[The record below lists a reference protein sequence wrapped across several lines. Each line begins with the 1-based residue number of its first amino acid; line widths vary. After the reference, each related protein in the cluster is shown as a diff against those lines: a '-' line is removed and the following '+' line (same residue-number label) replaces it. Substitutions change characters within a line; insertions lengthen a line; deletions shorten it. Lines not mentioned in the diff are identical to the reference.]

1 MKKYTTLFSFVL
13 SFFCF
18 SQDKFIKYHTT
29 VKGVENNMTLK
40 TIKVKNEIYMIEG
53 IGAGMGNIGIFISD
67 DGVIMI
73 DNSFEII
80 EEMISESLKKIS
92 EKPIKYIINTHY
104 HYDHADGNRAFGS
117 QKIPII
123 AHHSVRNRQGK
134 ISKLY
139 GGIYPVLDNFYVP
152 KHNDNELPTLTF
164 QKKLSIHENGEE
176 ISIFYFGNGHTDG
189 DSIIKFSKSNV
200 IHTGDSFVLY
210 GLPFIDISNGGSIK
224 GFINNLD
231 KIITICDEE
240 TIIIPGH
247 GGLSNVNQVM
257 KLSADLKD
265 YYNKTLDGNANGL
278 TLDEIS
284 NSIVVELG
292 KNSLFGNPTEV
303 KKNFIKSI
311 LLENNI
317 IAE

>member
-1 MKKYTTLFSFVL
+1 MNFAYLILLVSLF
-13 SFFCF
+13 
-18 SQDKFIKYHTT
+18 
-29 VKGVENNMTLK
+29 
-40 TIKVKNEIYMIEG
+40 
-53 IGAGMGNIGIFISD
+53 
-67 DGVIMI
+67 
-73 DNSFEII
+73 
-80 EEMISESLKKIS
+80 
-92 EKPIKYIINTHY
+92 
-104 HYDHADGNRAFGS
+104 
-117 QKIPII
+117 
-123 AHHSVRNRQGK
+123 
-134 ISKLY
+134 
-139 GGIYPVLDNFYVP
+139 
-152 KHNDNELPTLTF
+152 
-164 QKKLSIHENGEE
+164 
-176 ISIFYFGNGHTDG
+176 
-189 DSIIKFSKSNV
+189 
-200 IHTGDSFVLY
+200 
-210 GLPFIDISNGGSIK
+210 DISNGGSIK

-292 KNSLFGNPTEV
+292 NNSLFGNPTEV